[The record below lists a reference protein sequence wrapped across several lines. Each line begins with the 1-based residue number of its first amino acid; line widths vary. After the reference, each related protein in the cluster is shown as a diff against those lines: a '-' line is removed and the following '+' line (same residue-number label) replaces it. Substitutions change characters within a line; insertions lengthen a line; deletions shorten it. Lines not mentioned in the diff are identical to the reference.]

1 MSKGRGIT
9 QLKFM
14 LTHRVPALTP
24 DTLYDQMHEALQD
37 EQAALHEHRVFGLVD
52 SPQAIR
58 VFMASHIF
66 AVWDFMSLTKALQA
80 HLTCTT
86 VPWLPPTNAD
96 TARFINEIVLGEET
110 DEVAPGVFMSHY
122 ELYLAAMRD
131 VGADTAPAQRLV
143 GHIRQGM
150 SEREALDS
158 VDMLSTTRDFVLSTL
173 HWARARVHVL
183 ASVFVMSREDVIP
196 NMFRRLLAQ
205 NVVSPK
211 VPAGTPRIQDTSN
224 FELYLERHVELD
236 EESHGPMAKRM
247 LQQLCGVDTV
257 AWKEAEEAARSAI
270 ASRHRLWDG
279 IAEQL
284 ERLPR

>member
-1 MSKGRGIT
+1 
-9 QLKFM
+9 M

-24 DTLYDQMHEALQD
+24 DTLYDRMHQSLLD
-37 EQAALHEHRVFGLVD
+37 EQSALHEHRVFDLVN
-52 SPQAIR
+52 SPQAVR

-80 HLTCTT
+80 ELTCTT
-86 VPWLPPTNAD
+86 VPWLPPANAD
-96 TARFINEIVLGEET
+96 TARFINEIVLGEES
-110 DEVAPGVFMSHY
+110 DEVAEGVYMSHY

-143 GHIRQGM
+143 ASLRRGA
-150 SEREALDS
+150 SEREALESLDIPG
-158 VDMLSTTRDFVLSTL
+158 TTRDFVLSTL
-173 HWARARVHVL
+173 HWARARVHVV

-205 NVVSPK
+205 K
-211 VPAGTPRIQDTSN
+211 VISANTAPGTSRIRDTSN
-224 FELYLERHVELD
+224 FELYLQRHVELD

-247 LQQLCGVDTV
+247 LQQLCGVDAV
-257 AWKEAEEAARSAI
+257 AWQEAEEAARAAI
-270 ASRHRLWDG
+270 AARHRLWDG

-284 ERLPR
+284 DRLPH